1 MMSEQTEI
9 IIHCWQPGPDTSDG
23 CPTTCMMRD
32 GHTGYHEWTRDDKIT
47 VKFAVDGKRDL

>member
-9 IIHCWQPGPDTSDG
+9 IIHCWQPGPDTPDG
-23 CPTTCMMRD
+23 CSTTCMMRD

-47 VKFAVDGKRDL
+47 VKFVDGKRDP